1 MDQET
6 QIKIAQARTI
16 GFAQGL
22 INRGCPE
29 EAAVKFAHAYMEP
42 QSGMFQ
48 KRAANV
54 ARFLEDVGTCVKAMR
69 SQQQG

>member
-6 QIKIAQARTI
+6 QIKVAQARTI

-29 EAAVKFAHAYMEP
+29 EAAVKLAHAYMEP
-42 QSGMFQ
+42 NTGMFQ
-48 KRAANV
+48 KRASNV
-54 ARFLEDVGTCVKAMR
+54 VKALQDIGTCVKAMR
-69 SQQQG
+69 QA